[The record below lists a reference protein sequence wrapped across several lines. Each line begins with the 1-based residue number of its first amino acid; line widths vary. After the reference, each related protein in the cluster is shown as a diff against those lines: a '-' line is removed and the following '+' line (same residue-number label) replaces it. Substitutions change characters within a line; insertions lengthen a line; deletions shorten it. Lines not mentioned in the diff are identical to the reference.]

1 MWVILERVCI
11 HKKKG
16 GVKMEDMKYK
26 LINFRIS
33 EELAREFKS
42 RVAKEGT
49 NMTRKILEWI
59 EEYVEN

>member
-1 MWVILERVCI
+1 MKI
-11 HKKKG
+11 KNG
-16 GVKMEDMKYK
+16 GVIMEDMKYK

-49 NMTRKILEWI
+49 NMTQKIREWI

>member
-1 MWVILERVCI
+1 
-11 HKKKG
+11 
-16 GVKMEDMKYK
+16 MEGMKYK

-42 RVAKEGT
+42 KVAKDGT
-49 NMTRKILEWI
+49 NMTSKIIEWI

>member
-1 MWVILERVCI
+1 
-11 HKKKG
+11 
-16 GVKMEDMKYK
+16 MEDMKCK
-26 LINFRIS
+26 LMNFRIS